1 MNFQYVLPG
10 IFSDDALEKFFGQ
23 SRQRSGG
30 NFYIDVV
37 DINAADKIVNMKSL
51 IKYDIFPAN
60 EKQLEE
66 CQCSN
71 VSEEEKNLIMDEF
84 SFNDTTNLLESDDLL
99 KHKIVYIAGHLAH
112 KYKGK
117 FSEELYGDED
127 EISCEF
133 LKNLDRGGLSVPTFS
148 MVHFV
153 YVGYLIYNKTNARCY
168 KYLSKLFSSLDAPIA
183 SAASVSLANI
193 MLNSFVLN
201 ASDREIVGLPS
212 QEKNFRVDSSGD
224 IH

>member
-1 MNFQYVLPG
+1 MCLTRGRVEKLTKQTAEAFISSTKANIDAARYILNEMNFQYVLPG

-30 NFYIDVV
+30 NFYIDLV
-37 DINAADKIVNMKSL
+37 DINTAAEIVNLKSL

-66 CQCSN
+66 WQCSN
-71 VSEEEKNLIMDEF
+71 VSEEEKDLIIDEF
-84 SFNDTTNLLESDDLL
+84 SFNDTTNLLESDELV

-117 FSEELYGDED
+117 FSEELYGNED

-133 LKNLDRGGLSVPTFS
+133 LKNLDRGGLSVPKFS

-168 KYLSKLFSSLDAPIA
+168 KYLS
-183 SAASVSLANI
+183 
-193 MLNSFVLN
+193 
-201 ASDREIVGLPS
+201 
-212 QEKNFRVDSSGD
+212 
-224 IH
+224 